1 MQLRWEQLDPHIAA
15 TVQNAPVVTRER
27 QPAALTDERTRT
39 RRPSRR
45 VTNGQ
50 ITRRQNEDA
59 YDPLEAVY
67 SFLALAVALLVVTL
81 YMAVT
86 IHWSGTAPLVVLTI
100 LGLAV
105 ALSLCWPGLLIASP
119 REIAEQGA
127 ASPAWRAAPR
137 GRIAADRLEQALGHV
152 ALNRTERLY
161 SEIVLLLLHESE
173 QAGRLRRGRY
183 QESLPP
189 RVAQSLL
196 QDSNDLLK
204 AHRRLASRKHHA
216 SRLWNDGAA
225 LAPLEAERDALIARR
240 DNEPDRIAARSL
252 DRSVMLCDERING
265 VRALRPLV
273 ARLEAHQEMIYQ
285 ALSLAHAALVRAQ
298 AQPDALHAPDIAPL
312 HQTARRLTH
321 QAQAVEEAF
330 SDLEPAGLNDFGLV
344 SFADA

>member
-15 TVQNAPVVTRER
+15 TVQNAPVAARDR
-27 QPAALTDERTRT
+27 QSATLTDERTHT

-45 VTNGQ
+45 HKM
-50 ITRRQNEDA
+50 RQNEGA
-59 YDPLEAVY
+59 SDPLEAVY

-86 IHWSGTAPLVVLTI
+86 IHWSGVAPLIVLTI

-105 ALSLCWPGLLIASP
+105 GLSLCWPGLLTASP
-119 REIAEQGA
+119 REIAELGA

-137 GRIAADRLEQALGHV
+137 GRIAPDRLEQALGHV

-161 SEIVLLLLHESE
+161 SEMVLLLLHESE
-173 QAGRLRRGRY
+173 QAGRPARRGRGRGG
-183 QESLPP
+183 LPP

-204 AHRRLASRKHHA
+204 AHRRLASRQHHA

-240 DNEPDRIAARSL
+240 DSEPDRIAARSL

-273 ARLEAHQEMIYQ
+273 ARLDAHQEMIYQ

-330 SDLEPAGLNDFGLV
+330 SDLNPPL
-344 SFADA
+344 